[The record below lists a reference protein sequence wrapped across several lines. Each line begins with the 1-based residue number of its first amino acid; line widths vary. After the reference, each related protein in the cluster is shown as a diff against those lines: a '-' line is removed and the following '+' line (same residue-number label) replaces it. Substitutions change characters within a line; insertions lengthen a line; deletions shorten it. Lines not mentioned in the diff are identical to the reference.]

1 MRTYSARLTNNF
13 DGEWELFVVTDGLS
27 LNWPEHSFERVGP
40 VPTVQERA
48 DVLAALGFAVVDG
61 AGWAWLECPA
71 GPMDRVELLAS
82 VDVQRNDGAA

>member
-1 MRTYSARLTNNF
+1 MTVYSARLTNNF

-48 DVLAALGFAVVDG
+48 DVLAALGFAVADG
-61 AGWAWLECPA
+61 AEWAWLECTT
-71 GPMDRVELLAS
+71 GVMDRVELLAS
-82 VDVQRNDGAA
+82 VDVRRKDGAS